1 MKSGSLALNGVFAA
15 SVAVLWLLPA
25 DVAGQGRARSNKPAA
40 KEAAAPQRTPWG
52 DPDLQGL
59 WTNTTTTPLERLPE
73 ASTKT
78 VLTEEERLTLSQQV
92 AERLDQDKPPARAGT
107 IVPYN
112 EFWYERGTLTNR
124 TSLIIDP
131 PDGKIPP
138 FTPAAQKRWQEQL
151 DARKEH
157 PADSWL
163 DRSAYDRCISR
174 GMPGTM
180 LPGFYNH
187 NYEIVQA
194 PGYVAILVE
203 MIHDTRIIPL
213 DGRPH
218 MNGTVRQWLG
228 DPRGHWEGNTLVVE
242 NHELQRQDVR
252 ARRGHRLWRRRAVD
266 RTHQAHRRRPTR
278 LRAHGRGSGDVHPAM
293 DRFNADDQD
302 GRPFVRVCVPRGQLR
317 HVHHPVWCTRPGGRK
332 PQEMNR
338 ESRML
343 VGRKASREGDA
354 LKR

>member
-25 DVAGQGRARSNKPAA
+25 DVAGQDRARSNKPAA
-40 KEAAAPQRTPWG
+40 KEAAAPRRTPWG

-59 WTNTTTTPLERLPE
+59 WTNTTTTPLERLAE

-78 VLTEEERLTLSQQV
+78 VLTEEERQTLAQQV

-138 FTPAAQKRWQEQL
+138 FTPAGQKRWQEQL

-203 MIHDTRIIPL
+203 MIHDTRIVPL

-242 NHELQRQDVR
+242 TTNFNDKMFERGAATGFGAGVRLIERIRRIGADQLDYELTVED
-252 ARRGHRLWRRRAVD
+252 
-266 RTHQAHRRRPTR
+266 
-278 LRAHGRGSGDVHPAM
+278 PAT
-293 DRFNADDQD
+293 F
-302 GRPFVRVCVPRGQLR
+302 
-317 HVHHPVWCTRPGGRK
+317 TRPWTVSTPMIRTDGPLFEYACHEGNYAMRGILAGARAA
-332 PQEMNR
+332 E
-338 ESRML
+338 
-343 VGRKASREGDA
+343 KAAEQAAGKQPR
-354 LKR
+354 

>member
-1 MKSGSLALNGVFAA
+1 MQPLLRRWWRPRHWWIALNFERQKEPDMTRGLLTFFRTAA
-15 SVAVLWLLPA
+15 AGAAVGLLLPIVLA
-25 DVAGQGRARSNKPAA
+25 AQTPATPKTGA
-40 KEAAAPQRTPWG
+40 SKKSASLPRTSWG
-52 DPDLQGL
+52 DPDLQGI

-78 VLTEEERLTLSQQV
+78 VLTEEERQTLAQQV

-138 FTPAAQKRWQEQL
+138 FTPAAQKRWQGQL

-213 DGRPH
+213 DGRAH
-218 MNGTVRQWLG
+218 LNGTVRQWLG
-228 DPRGHWEGNTLVVE
+228 DPRG
-242 NHELQRQDVR
+242 
-252 ARRGHRLWRRRAVD
+252 
-266 RTHQAHRRRPTR
+266 
-278 LRAHGRGSGDVHPAM
+278 
-293 DRFNADDQD
+293 
-302 GRPFVRVCVPRGQLR
+302 
-317 HVHHPVWCTRPGGRK
+317 
-332 PQEMNR
+332 
-338 ESRML
+338 
-343 VGRKASREGDA
+343 
-354 LKR
+354 

>member
-1 MKSGSLALNGVFAA
+1 MKSKSLALNGVFAA

-25 DVAGQGRARSNKPAA
+25 DVAGQDRARSNTPAA
-40 KEAAAPQRTPWG
+40 NKVAAPQRTTWG
-52 DPDLQGL
+52 DPDIQGL

-78 VLTEEERLTLSQQV
+78 VLTEEERRILAQQV
-92 AERLDQDKPPARAGT
+92 AERLDQDKPPARAGSV
-107 IVPYN
+107 VPYN

-138 FTPAAQKRWQEQL
+138 FTPAGQKRWQEQL

-187 NYEIVQA
+187 NYQIVQA

-218 MNGTVRQWLG
+218 LNGAIRQWLG
-228 DPRGHWEGNTLVVE
+228 DPRGRWEGNTLVVE
-242 NHELQRQDVR
+242 TTNFNDKVFERGAATGFGAGMRLIERITRIDADHLDYELTIDDR
-252 ARRGHRLWRRRAVD
+252 A
-266 RTHQAHRRRPTR
+266 T
-278 LRAHGRGSGDVHPAM
+278 
-293 DRFNADDQD
+293 F
-302 GRPFVRVCVPRGQLR
+302 
-317 HVHHPVWCTRPGGRK
+317 TRPWTVSTPMTKTDGPLFEYACHEGNLAMKGILAGARVV
-332 PQEMNR
+332 E
-338 ESRML
+338 
-343 VGRKASREGDA
+343 KAAEQAAGKQPR
-354 LKR
+354 

>member
-1 MKSGSLALNGVFAA
+1 MKSRSLVLTGVFAA
-15 SVAVLWLLPA
+15 AIVVPWLLPA
-25 DVAGQGRARSNKPAA
+25 DAAGQNRSRSNTRPASKA
-40 KEAAAPQRTPWG
+40 GAAQRTPWG

-73 ASTKT
+73 ASTKDL
-78 VLTEEERLTLSQQV
+78 LTEEERQKLAQQV
-92 AERLDQDKPPARAGT
+92 AERLDQDKPPARSGT
-107 IVPYN
+107 VVAYN

-131 PDGKIPP
+131 PDGKLPP
-138 FTPAAQKRWQEQL
+138 FTPAAQKRWQDQL
-151 DARKEH
+151 DRRKEH

-218 MNGTVRQWLG
+218 LNGSVRQWLG
-228 DPRGHWEGNTLVVE
+228 DPRGHWEGKTLVVE
-242 NHELQRQDVR
+242 TTNFNDHVFERGAATGFGGGMRLIERFTRIDADHLDYEFTVDDPSTFTRTWKVSTPMTRTDGPLFEYACHEGNYAMPNLLKGAR
-252 ARRGHRLWRRRAVD
+252 AAEKD
-266 RTHQAHRRRPTR
+266 
-278 LRAHGRGSGDVHPAM
+278 
-293 DRFNADDQD
+293 
-302 GRPFVRVCVPRGQLR
+302 
-317 HVHHPVWCTRPGGRK
+317 
-332 PQEMNR
+332 
-338 ESRML
+338 SR
-343 VGRKASREGDA
+343 
-354 LKR
+354 